1 MVAQPPRGNLVA
13 GYHLYKPTNGSGK
26 VSHYWSVHFTVDGKL
41 VRRATGERDRGKADV
56 RAAAVY
62 LEAHKR
68 SGTAPP
74 PGAFDQLGDRQL
86 AHVAGAYL
94 DDVESRIESG
104 ELLRNESYHAD
115 AERDLRCHILLR
127 FKRVEEITTA
137 SWKAAA
143 SAWHAG
149 GLKWRS
155 IQRLT
160 ITARHVLRHASA
172 LGMLPVVPE
181 LRSPKREMVVAEEAP
196 RRAMTEKER
205 RKFLIEVKKISERA
219 WRIYVVLFWSA
230 MRRSDLR
237 RLTLRQINW
246 KTKFAEFPAPKTKSK
261 KEGQAIW
268 LHPRVVRALRAEI
281 ATKKK
286 LGLDKKKLGLDDPI
300 FSRTF
305 SVEKTGKKAMR
316 AAGLDMH
323 GLTAHH
329 VTRHTTAT
337 LAGDA
342 GASLAELMALGR
354 WSSPQMAMRY
364 MHENAKRSK
373 AALEK
378 L

>member
-1 MVAQPPRGNLVA
+1 MP
-13 GYHLYKPTNGSGK
+13 GYHLYRRTNGSGK
-26 VSHYWSVHFTVDGKL
+26 ISDVWFVHFSVGGKL
-41 VRRATGERDRGKADV
+41 QRRSTGKRDRGEADV
-56 RAAAVY
+56 RAAALY
-62 LEAHKR
+62 LEAHR
-68 SGTAPP
+68 AARAPVVA
-74 PGAFDQLGDRQL
+74 GAFDQLGDREL
-86 AHVAGAYL
+86 VHVSGAWL
-94 DDVESRIESG
+94 DSVEQGIKSG
-104 ELLRNESYHAD
+104 ELVRNESYYNDAD
-115 AERDLRCHILLR
+115 RDLRCHILPR
-127 FKRVEEITTA
+127 FKRVADMTTA
-137 SWKAAA
+137 AWEDA
-143 SAWHAG
+143 SRVWHAE

-155 IQRLT
+155 VQRLT
-160 ITARHVLRHASA
+160 ITARHVLRFACG
-172 LGMLPVVPE
+172 LGLVPSVPE
-181 LRSPKREMVVAEEAP
+181 LRSPRRELVIAEQAP

-205 RKFLIEVKKISERA
+205 DKFLTEVKKLSKRA
-219 WRIYVVLFWSA
+219 WRIYTVLFWSA

-237 RLTLRQINW
+237 RLTPRQINW
-246 KTKFAEFPAPKTKSK
+246 KTKFVEFPPSKTKSR

-268 LHPRVVRALRAEI
+268 LHPKVVRALKEEI
-281 ATKKK
+281 ASRKD
-286 LGLDKKKLGLDDPI
+286 LGLDSPI

-305 SVEKTGKKAMR
+305 SLEHTGKKAML

-329 VTRHTTAT
+329 VTRHTAAT

>member
-1 MVAQPPRGNLVA
+1 MA
-13 GYHLYKPTNGSGK
+13 GYHLYRPTNGSGN
-26 VSHYWSVHFTVDGKL
+26 VSPVWRVRFTVAGAL
-41 VRRATGERDRGKADV
+41 QRHPTGERDRAKADV
-56 RAAAVY
+56 RAAAIY
-62 LEAHKR
+62 LEAHKTKR
-68 SGTAPP
+68 ITVPAAG
-74 PGAFDQLGDRQL
+74 FEQLGDRQL
-86 AHVAGAYL
+86 AQVAAAFL
-94 DDVESRIESG
+94 EDVERRLKSG
-104 ELLRNESYHAD
+104 ELARSESYYND
-115 AERDLRCHILLR
+115 AERDLRCHVMLR
-127 FKRVEEITTA
+127 FKRVDEITTA
-137 SWKAAA
+137 SWDDAKKV
-143 SAWHAG
+143 WHAE

-160 ITARHVLRHASA
+160 VTTRHVLRFGCG
-172 LGMLPVVPE
+172 LGLLPVVPE
-181 LRSPKREMVVAEEAP
+181 LRAPSREQVVHEQEH
-196 RRAMTEKER
+196 RRAMTENER
-205 RKFLIEVKKISERA
+205 RKFLVEVKKISERA

-246 KTKFAEFPAPKTKSK
+246 KTRFVEFPAPKTKSK

-281 ATKKK
+281 ASRKN
-286 LGLDKKKLGLDDPI
+286 LGLDEPI

-305 SVEKTGKKAMR
+305 SLEKTGKKAMK

-329 VTRHTTAT
+329 VTRHTAAT

-373 AALEK
+373 A
-378 L
+378 

>member
-1 MVAQPPRGNLVA
+1 MA
-13 GYHLYKPTNGSGK
+13 GYHLYRPTNGSGK
-26 VSHYWSVHFTVDGKL
+26 VSDFWSVHFTVAGEL
-41 VRRATGERDRGKADV
+41 VRRATGERDRGKADL
-56 RAAAVY
+56 RAAAIY
-62 LEAHKR
+62 LATHHQERAAVPAE
-68 SGTAPP
+68 GYE
-74 PGAFDQLGDRQL
+74 QLGDRQL

-94 DDVESRIESG
+94 DQIEAQLDSG
-104 ELLRNESYHAD
+104 ELARNDSYYDDAD
-115 AERDLRCHILLR
+115 RDLRCHILDR
-127 FKRVEEITTA
+127 FKRVDEITSA
-137 SWKAAA
+137 SWDEAAR
-143 SAWHAG
+143 AWHAT

-160 ITARHVLRHASA
+160 VTARHILRFACT
-172 LGMLPVVPE
+172 LGVVAVVPE
-181 LRSPKREMVVAEEAP
+181 LRAPTRGLVVAEQAP

-205 RKFLIEVKKISERA
+205 RNFLLEVKKISERA
-219 WRIYVVLFWSA
+219 WRIYTVLFWSA

-246 KTKFAEFPAPKTKSK
+246 KTKFVEFPAPKTKSK

-268 LHPRVVRALRAEI
+268 LHPRVVRALRQEI
-281 ATKKK
+281 ATRKN
-286 LGLDKKKLGLDDPI
+286 LGLDEPL

-305 SVEKTGKKAMR
+305 SLEKTGKKAMR
-316 AAGLDMH
+316 AAGLDLQ

-329 VTRHTTAT
+329 VTRHTAAT

>member
-1 MVAQPPRGNLVA
+1 MA
-13 GYHLYKPTNGSGK
+13 GYHLFKRINGSSK
-26 VSHYWSVHFTVDGKL
+26 ASPFWSVNFTIDGKL
-41 VRRATGERDRGKADV
+41 CRHATGERDRGKANV
-56 RAAAVY
+56 RAAAIY
-62 LEAHKR
+62 LEAHKQR
-68 SGTAPP
+68 HTAPP
-74 PGAFDQLGDRQL
+74 RGAFDQLGDRQL
-86 AHVAGAYL
+86 AHVAGSYL
-94 DDVESRIESG
+94 DDVEGRLKSG
-104 ELLRNESYHAD
+104 ELLRSESYHAD

-172 LGMLPVVPE
+172 MGMLPVVPE

-286 LGLDKKKLGLDDPI
+286 LGLDDPI

-305 SVEKTGKKAMR
+305 SVEKTGKKAMK